1 VWPVYQAVP
10 QRPEDET
17 ATARIVLVLDVPG
30 GHSAAARAI
39 RLADEF
45 GSLAAQVIPG
55 LRAHDAVVDAPTDIR
70 GLTVDLASRRV
81 SVDGRPVRFA
91 RREFALFA
99 YLASRPRQ
107 TVSRETLLTTVWADS
122 PGHGHFSS
130 RVVDTHVRRIRAK
143 LGNHAQVVSTV
154 RGRGY
159 RFEPEEPRPAHGALP
174 A

>member
-1 VWPVYQAVP
+1 MYQAVP
-10 QRPEDET
+10 QRPQ
-17 ATARIVLVLDVPG
+17 AGPAAVVRVVLVLEVPG

-45 GSLAAQVIPG
+45 GSHAAQVIPG
-55 LRAHDAVVDAPTDIR
+55 LRAHDAVVAAPAHVP
-70 GLTVDLASRRV
+70 GLTVDLANRRV
-81 SVDGRPVRFA
+81 SIDGRSVRLA
-91 RREFALFA
+91 RREFALLA
-99 YLASRPRQ
+99 YLAARPRQ
-107 TVSRETLLTTVWADS
+107 TVSREALLTTVWSDS
-122 PGHGHFSS
+122 PGREQFSS